1 MTMQKEDCRM
11 YRWVISLLMVFY
23 CSTLVADIPRIERRK
38 PLTANIGVV
47 SVGLD
52 TYWKQCPGLYEDMIK
67 KAAVFE
73 KRVAA
78 HHMKV
83 SSFGIS
89 DNPQKAASIVPAMK
103 SADLDLLF
111 VDMVTYATSSTFAP
125 FVRELTCPI
134 VLVAL
139 QPDSCLD
146 YEHATIYKQLYNDD
160 LCSVPEFTG
169 VAIRYG
175 RPVADVV
182 IGQLEGD
189 AKADE
194 EIRQWC
200 SVAHVLHDLRRA
212 RIGLM
217 GHVLEAMYDLQVDPT
232 AVSRTFGCHVALC
245 EPDEILAFYREL
257 CDGEGA
263 VATQDVSATA
273 KGTTSCVTTAPS
285 PSCVEA
291 MKRRILGFFDT
302 PDPVSDPWTE
312 KLTAHDLDVAAKAAV
327 ALEKFIEKRNLDGF
341 AYYYEGEAGSPTR
354 ELVTNFIVGNS
365 LLTAAG
371 FPMCGEFD
379 LKNCIAM
386 MIFDRLDIG
395 GSFAEFHPIDFE
407 RGTVLVGHDG
417 PHHLNIAAKKP
428 VLRSLKKYHGKPGS
442 GAGVE
447 FNIKE
452 GPITMMSIGL
462 KADGSFK
469 FIVAEGESLAG
480 PIPPT
485 GNTNT
490 HGLFKP
496 DVRTFLRRWS
506 IEGPTHHFALGVGHH
521 AAELR
526 KLGRALGI
534 ETVVVTEE

>member
-1 MTMQKEDCRM
+1 MRHVLTFLVTICSAAVMGTATDAMNCVPPDGRACRPATADAH
-11 YRWVISLLMVFY
+11 
-23 CSTLVADIPRIERRK
+23 TLKVARRK

-52 TYWKQCPGLYEDMIK
+52 TYWKQCPGLYEDMVK
-67 KAAVFE
+67 REDVFV
-73 KRVAA
+73 KMLGPNIHR
-78 HHMKV
+78 
-83 SSFGIS
+83 FGIS
-89 DNPQKAASIVPAMK
+89 DNPQKAASMIPAMK
-103 SADLDLLF
+103 AADLDLLF

-139 QPDSCLD
+139 QPDARLD

-175 RPVADVV
+175 RPVADVI
-182 IGQLEGD
+182 IGQLSQPS
-189 AKADE
+189 AAE

-200 SVAHVLHDLRRA
+200 AVARVLHDLRRA

-217 GHVLEAMYDLQVDPT
+217 GHVLEAMYDMQVDPT

-245 EPDEILAFYREL
+245 EPDEIMPFYRTP
-257 CDGEGA
+257 A
-263 VATQDVSATA
+263 SAA
-273 KGTTSCVTTAPS
+273 
-285 PSCVEA
+285 VEA
-291 MKRRILGFFDT
+291 MKQRILSFFDT

-312 KLTAHDLDVAAKAAV
+312 KLTDHDLDVAAKAAV

-341 AYYYEGEAGSPTR
+341 AYYYEGEPGSMTR

-447 FNIKE
+447 FSIKE

-462 KADGSFK
+462 KADGTFK
-469 FIVAEGESLAG
+469 FIVAEGESLKG

-496 DVRTFLRRWS
+496 DVCTFLRRWS
-506 IEGPTHHFALGVGHH
+506 LEGPTHHFALGVGHH
-521 AAELR
+521 AAELK

-534 ETVVVTEE
+534 ETVVVTEAE

>member
-1 MTMQKEDCRM
+1 MVSFAPKDTLDLNINGNDMR
-11 YRWVISLLMVFY
+11 YALTIFAVAISAVLL
-23 CSTLVADIPRIERRK
+23 AENGPRVERRK
-38 PLTANIGVV
+38 PLTANIGIV

-52 TYWKQCPGLYEDMIK
+52 TYWKQCPGLYDDMRK
-67 KAAVFE
+67 KAAVLE
-73 KRVAA
+73 RRVAS
-78 HHMKV
+78 HQVKV
-83 SSFGIS
+83 LPFGIS
-89 DNPQKAASIVPAMK
+89 DNPQKAASLIPAMK
-103 SADLDLLF
+103 AADLDLLF

-125 FVRELTCPI
+125 FVRELKCPI

-139 QPDSCLD
+139 QPDARLD

-169 VAIRYG
+169 VAVRYG
-175 RPVADVV
+175 RPVADVI

-194 EIRQWC
+194 EVRQWC
-200 SVAHVLHDLRRA
+200 AVAHVLHDLRRA

-217 GHVLEAMYDLQVDPT
+217 GHVLEAMYDMQVDPT
-232 AVSRTFGCHVALC
+232 AISRTFGCHVALC
-245 EPDEILAFYREL
+245 EPDEILPFYREL
-257 CDGEGA
+257 GNGERKTGNG
-263 VATQDVSATA
+263 D
-273 KGTTSCVTTAPS
+273 
-285 PSCVEA
+285 VEA
-291 MKRRILGFFDT
+291 MKKRILEFFDT

-327 ALEKFIEKRNLDGF
+327 ALEKFIDKRKLDGF
-341 AYYYEGEAGSPTR
+341 AYYYEGEPGSQTR

-379 LKNCIAM
+379 LKNCVAM

-452 GPITMMSIGL
+452 GPITMMSLGL

-469 FIVAEGESLAG
+469 FVVAEGESLAG

-506 IEGPTHHFALGVGHH
+506 LEGPTHHFALGVGHH
-521 AAELR
+521 AAELK
-526 KLGRALGI
+526 KLGCALGI
-534 ETVVVTEE
+534 ETVVVTETR

>member
-1 MTMQKEDCRM
+1 M
-11 YRWVISLLMVFY
+11 
-23 CSTLVADIPRIERRK
+23 STSAQPIIPRRK
-38 PLTANIGVV
+38 PLAANIGVV

-52 TYWKQCPGLYEDMIK
+52 TYWAQCPGLLDDMKRKEDVFVAK
-67 KAAVFE
+67 LQGAATVT
-73 KRVAA
+73 R
-78 HHMKV
+78 
-83 SSFGIS
+83 FGMA
-89 DNPQKAASIVPAMK
+89 DNPQAAAALVPAMK
-103 SADLDLLF
+103 AADLDLLL

-125 FVRELTCPI
+125 FVRELPGVPI

-139 QPDSCLD
+139 QPDERLD
-146 YEHATIYKQLYNDD
+146 YEHATIYRQLLNDD

-169 VAIRYG
+169 VAERYG
-175 RPVADVV
+175 RPVADAI

-189 AKADE
+189 ARADG

-200 SVAHVLHDLRRA
+200 AVARVLHDLRRA

-217 GHVLEAMYDLQVDPT
+217 GHVLEAMYDMQVDPT

-245 EPDEILAFYREL
+245 EPDEILPFYRETA
-257 CDGEGA
+257 GA
-263 VATQDVSATA
+263 STADLAPASRPAASASGA
-273 KGTTSCVTTAPS
+273 AAALA
-285 PSCVEA
+285 E
-291 MKRRILGFFDT
+291 MKARILDFFDT

-312 KLTAHDLDVAAKAAV
+312 KLTDHDLDVAARAAV
-327 ALEKFIEKRNLDGF
+327 ALEAFIAKRNLDGF
-341 AYYYEGEAGSPTR
+341 AYYYEGQPGTETR

-386 MIFDRLDIG
+386 MIFDRLEIG
-395 GSFAEFHPIDFE
+395 GSFAEFHPIDFG
-407 RGTVLVGHDG
+407 RDTVLVGHDG
-417 PHHLNIAAKKP
+417 PHHLNIAAGRP
-428 VLRSLKKYHGKPGS
+428 VLRSLRKYHGKPGS

-447 FNIKE
+447 FSIKE
-452 GPITMMSIGL
+452 GPITMMSIGI

-480 PIPPT
+480 PIPAT

-490 HGLFKP
+490 HGKFPP

-506 IEGPTHHFALGVGHH
+506 LEGPTHHFALGIGHH

-534 ETVVVTEE
+534 ETVVVTEGF